1 MLFTMEREVS
11 CPEELL
17 LVLDEVIDEIRR
29 GDLSSSVN
37 EWELK
42 GEPEYFEEEEYDS
55 RDYGQD
61 D

>member
-17 LVLDEVIDEIRR
+17 LVLDEVIDEVKS
-29 GDLSSSVN
+29 GLLSSRVN

-42 GEPEYFEEEEYDS
+42 GEPEYFEEDS
-55 RDYGQD
+55 DETA
-61 D
+61 